1 VVRALDRKRLGGERG
16 MMSAQRHLR
25 RFTIVF
31 VAIVTTLLSG
41 FERDVLAQAPDAGV
55 ELRQIAMSTG
65 YESVRLPPI
74 TLAGE
79 FPSDILNADLMTTVT
94 AAIDW
99 HRQTPRTRYMLDLSG
114 AYTARARYPQLDAP
128 GGDLTAALSRVFG
141 SRWRLNLTAS
151 NDIASSDQMAYH
163 NTQTG
168 QLVANATSFD
178 DLAATVAQ
186 VKSPSPDLSQAALFL
201 PISQSMAGLDLYGNR
216 ILSDSAAMDAIYVHS
231 SRISVDLH
239 SSYSTA
245 RRISAS
251 NEPGAAIPYPSSAT
265 EAVGAAVRYDRSAR
279 TQLTATFD
287 GSEASGSFVDKA
299 IVTTAGYG
307 WSGRKWFMTA
317 TAGTALRP
325 FHIDVSGPLTTIRNQ
340 SPAIVGSGGVGY
352 KFEAQTF
359 VVQYRRATHDEF
371 GHGGRDIATGFSG
384 SVQTV
389 ESAWSWSPP
398 RSRWLAQANF
408 SMLRGPGNFSYIYAW
423 LSTFDAGRQ
432 LSSSLRVTG
441 EVLFDRHGSRG
452 FEGFHLTRYGA
463 HMNIVWTPQRRVVPE
478 ELR

>member
-1 VVRALDRKRLGGERG
+1 MIGARRDI
-16 MMSAQRHLR
+16 R
-25 RFTIVF
+25 RFTV
-31 VAIVTTLLSG
+31 VAVAMVSLLLSG
-41 FERDVLAQAPDAGV
+41 ALTRDALAQTTDDGIT
-55 ELRQIAMSTG
+55 LREVAVSTG

-79 FPSDILNADLMTTVT
+79 FPSDILNADLMTNVT

-99 HRQTPRTRYMLDLSG
+99 HHQTPRTGYTVGLSG

-141 SRWRLNLTAS
+141 RRWRLNLTAS
-151 NDIASSDQMAYH
+151 NNITSSDQMAYQQ
-163 NTQTG
+163 TQTG
-168 QLVANATSFD
+168 QLVANAASFD
-178 DLAATVAQ
+178 DLASTAAV
-186 VKSPSPDLSQAALFL
+186 VKSPSPDPSQAALFV
-201 PISQSMAGLDLYGNR
+201 PIRQSSAGLDLYGNR
-216 ILSDSAAMDAIYVHS
+216 ILSDSAAVDATYVHS
-231 SRISVDLH
+231 TRISVDVH
-239 SSYSTA
+239 GSYSTA

-251 NEPGAAIPYPSSAT
+251 NEPGAAIPYPPSA
-265 EAVGAAVRYDRSAR
+265 AAAAGMAVRYDRSAR
-279 TQLTATFD
+279 TQLTATLD
-287 GSEASGSFVDKA
+287 ASETTGSFADKA
-299 IVTTAGYG
+299 IVTTGGYG

-325 FHIDVSGPLTTIRNQ
+325 FHIDVTGPLTTTGSQ

-384 SVQTV
+384 SVQSV
-389 ESAWSWSPP
+389 ESAWSWIPS
-398 RSRWLAQANF
+398 RTRWLAQANF

-432 LSSSLRVTG
+432 ISSSVRLTG

-463 HMNIVWTPQRRVVPE
+463 HMNIVWTPQRRPAAQE
-478 ELR
+478 GLR